1 MIITS
6 LHYFRCLVRCHLK
19 HFGLGFHALH
29 DLLWLLGLFII
40 DLFVSSPYH
49 DRLLPSILFKLLLFE
64 LFLSFCKPSSLLFL
78 LVIQQLHPFEPIFLS
93 SLLLVTSGLS
103 QSVIPNIPFI
113 IFYYRREMKG
123 ITFSLIFFI
132 KVVVT
137 QGLKLF
143 RLKGINTRRLLIFLV
158 PWISILLQ
166 FRCWTL
172 KWRVRYN

>member
-1 MIITS
+1 
-6 LHYFRCLVRCHLK
+6 
-19 HFGLGFHALH
+19 
-29 DLLWLLGLFII
+29 
-40 DLFVSSPYH
+40 
-49 DRLLPSILFKLLLFE
+49 